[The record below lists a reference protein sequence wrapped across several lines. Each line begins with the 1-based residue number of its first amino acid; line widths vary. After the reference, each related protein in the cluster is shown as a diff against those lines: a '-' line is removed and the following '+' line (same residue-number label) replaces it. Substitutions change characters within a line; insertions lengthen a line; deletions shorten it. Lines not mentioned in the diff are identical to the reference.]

1 MSLVEELEALT
12 DSARFVLQYM
22 HTRFEQPTW
31 TSDDKQ
37 AFEYACLEFDRELSP
52 VARRYRAVDATHAE
66 RSAKRRF
73 MTIWKAIQEYAS
85 YLDERPCT

>member
-1 MSLVEELEALT
+1 MSLFDELEALT

-22 HTRFEQPTW
+22 RTRFEQPTW
-31 TSDDKQ
+31 TPDDRQ

-52 VARRYRAVDATHAE
+52 VAHRYRSVDATPAE

-73 MTIWKAIQEYAS
+73 MTIWKAIQEYAT
-85 YLDERPCT
+85 YLDQRPCT